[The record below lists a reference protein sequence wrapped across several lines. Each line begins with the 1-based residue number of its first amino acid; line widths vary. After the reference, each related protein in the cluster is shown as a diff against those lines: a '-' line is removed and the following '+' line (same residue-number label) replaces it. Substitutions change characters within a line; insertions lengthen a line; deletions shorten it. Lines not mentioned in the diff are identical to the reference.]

1 MEHLGEDIGMEEFSK
16 SNKTLIVDADTVA
29 FAAAIS
35 NEYADDLL
43 SKEMYSTEEWNKI
56 INDPNYDS
64 IEQCIWKCNLDV
76 AVAESVERINDML
89 LATDCYTAELYFTTG
104 LNFRHTVDPLYKAN
118 RSATRYPAGNR
129 AVKIELHKLY
139 HGEICEG
146 YEADDVVV
154 ALMEEDLL
162 REEQLYV
169 LAYVDKDVGNSV
181 ASRGKGHWNYYYSAK
196 WGHRP
201 KWITVSQ
208 QDAIKFHPLQTLI
221 GDPTDNIKG
230 CPSVGK
236 VGAAKLLANCHTVF
250 EMWMLVS
257 DKFTQKGVSNKRMI
271 QDARLTGMHQLERC
285 EEGKWCWNPFKLPTP
300 EGVE

>member
-1 MEHLGEDIGMEEFSK
+1 MEHLGEEEGLEGFSK
-16 SNKTLIVDADTVA
+16 STTIALIDADTIAYASAVT
-29 FAAAIS
+29 
-35 NEYADDLL
+35 NEYADDIL
-43 SKEMYSTEEWNKI
+43 SREMYSQVEWDEI

-64 IEQCIWKCNLDV
+64 IEQCIWKCNLAV
-76 AVAESVERINDML
+76 AVADAVDRINEIIQN
-89 LATDCYTAELYFTTG
+89 TDCYKAELYFTTG

-118 RSATRYPAGNR
+118 RSSTRYPAGNR
-129 AVKIELHKLY
+129 AVKDALNKLY
-139 HGEICEG
+139 EGEICEG
-146 YEADDVVV
+146 YEADDIVV
-154 ALMEEDLL
+154 ALKEESP
-162 REEQLYV
+162 EKYV
-169 LAYVDKDVGNSV
+169 LCAVDKDVYNSV
-181 ASRGKGHWNYYYSAK
+181 AGKHWNYYYSAK

-236 VGAAKLLANCHTVF
+236 VGAEKLLANCRTVF